1 MAVNSFGNIDY
12 TVPGSGMTLI
22 STTTLSSSGTTLSSI
37 PQTYNTLYL
46 VLRNAMTNT
55 DGFSIRGRFN
65 ADATAARHY
74 TAETYGAVATT
85 AFNNSSFKVQSGG
98 DNAVNNNLTILTF
111 PDYTNTTSWKF
122 CTIEGANVDA
132 TTTTSLV
139 PYRAMAY
146 YNQIGAISSLSIF
159 ADPSATLSAGTAY
172 LYGVK

>member
-22 STTTLSSSGTTLSSI
+22 STTTLSSSGTTLSLI

-55 DGFSIRGRFN
+55 DGFSIRARFN
-65 ADATAARHY
+65 ADATASRHA
-74 TAETYGAVATT
+74 TVETYGSATT
-85 AFNNSSFKVQSGG
+85 TSFGATNFKIQSGG
-98 DNAVNNNLTILTF
+98 DNAVNNNLTVVTF
-111 PDYTNTTSWKF
+111 PDYTNTTTWKF
-122 CTIEGANVDA
+122 CTIESGNVND